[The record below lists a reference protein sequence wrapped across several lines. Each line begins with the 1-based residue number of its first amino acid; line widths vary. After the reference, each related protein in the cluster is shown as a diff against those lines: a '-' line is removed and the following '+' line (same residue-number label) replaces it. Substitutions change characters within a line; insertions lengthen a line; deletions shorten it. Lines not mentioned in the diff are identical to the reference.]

1 MTLAFDGQGNANHK
15 RSLQM
20 EKHDFAT
27 FLDKQSKS
35 SIRVDCKKKMH
46 RMEAWQM
53 KLSDSKIT

>member
-35 SIRVDCKKKMH
+35 SIRVDCKKKCTEWRH
-46 RMEAWQM
+46 G
-53 KLSDSKIT
+53 K